1 MTVTYCTADQ
11 ILSRLGLINQSD
23 GTRFTDSD
31 SPATTP
37 STAELEEFI
46 NDAEDE
52 IDQITGHAFRSITV
66 TDETHDFFK
75 VYHTGHW
82 RRSAIAR
89 LHHRNITTMASGS
102 GDKIEI
108 FDGSTFIDLLA
119 TGTEGTGFGEND
131 FWVDK
136 ENGTIYIFSQFPIH
150 GPGTIR
156 VTYRYGDSAVP
167 KDIRKA
173 CALIASI
180 NVLQSDLY
188 IRAFPAN
195 TDRFPVQSLAENF
208 QKQADKILARHIE
221 WISL

>member
-11 ILSRLGLINQSD
+11 VISRLGFINQSD
-23 GTRFTDSD
+23 GTRFTDS
-31 SPATTP
+31 SSTLP

-52 IDQITGHAFRSITV
+52 IDRITNHAFRVITV
-66 TDETHDFFK
+66 TDEPHDFHHSYA
-75 VYHTGHW
+75 VSHW

-89 LHHRNITTMASGS
+89 LHHRNITTLASGS
-102 GDKIEI
+102 GDKLEI

-136 ENGTIYIFSQFPIH
+136 ENGTIYIFSQFPIR

-156 VTYRYGDSAVP
+156 VTYRYGDSSVP

-173 CALIASI
+173 CTLLAAIP
-180 NVLQSDLY
+180 VLQNDLY
-188 IRAFPAN
+188 VRVFPAN
-195 TDRFPVQSLAENF
+195 TDRFSLQSRAESY
-208 QKQADKILARHIE
+208 QKQVEKILARHIE